1 MKGRCNPV
9 NDKSMIALFEQRN
22 EQGIAEA
29 NRAYG
34 GLLHTIAMH
43 ILHDSRDAEECVND
57 TMLKAWNT
65 IPPQKPKYFS
75 AFLAKLTRNLA
86 LNRYAEE
93 HAAKRGGGAV
103 PVVLE
108 ELAEC
113 ISSQSD
119 TEQVLDRMALT
130 DALERFLASLPKQ
143 HAQIFMR
150 RYFTMLE
157 AGEIAAELSVSENT
171 VRSTLRR
178 TREKLQVFLVKEE
191 LI

>member
-1 MKGRCNPV
+1 M

-43 ILHDSRDAEECVND
+43 ILHDSRDAEECVSD
-57 TMLKAWNT
+57 TLLHAWNS
-65 IPPQKPKYFS
+65 IPPKKPVHFS

-86 LNRYAEE
+86 LNRYAEA
-93 HAAKRGGGAV
+93 HAFKRGGGEIPAV
-103 PVVLE
+103 LD

-113 ISSQSD
+113 IPSQSD
-119 TEQVLDRMALT
+119 TEQVLNRMALT
-130 DALERFLASLPKQ
+130 EALEQFLASLPKQ

-150 RYFTMLE
+150 RYFSMLE
-157 AGEIAAELSVSENT
+157 PGEIAAELSVSENT

-178 TREKLQVFLVKEE
+178 TRNKLQLFLKKEE
-191 LI
+191 LL

>member
-1 MKGRCNPV
+1 MKGRCKTV

-65 IPPQKPKYFS
+65 IPPQKPTHFP

-86 LNRYAEE
+86 INRYRADHAE
-93 HAAKRGGGAV
+93 KRGGGEV
-103 PVVLE
+103 PVVLD

-113 ISSQSD
+113 IPGQAD

-130 DALERFLASLPKQ
+130 EALEQFLTTIPEQ
-143 HAQIFMR
+143 HAKIFMR
-150 RYFTMLE
+150 RYFAMLE
-157 AGEIAAELSVSENT
+157 PGEIAAELSVSENT

-178 TREKLQVFLVKEE
+178 TREKLQFFLEKEE
-191 LI
+191 LL

>member
-1 MKGRCNPV
+1 M
-9 NDKSMIALFEQRN
+9 NDNAMIALFEQRN

-29 NRAYG
+29 DRAYG
-34 GLLHTIAMH
+34 GLLQTIAVH

-57 TMLKAWNT
+57 ALLKAWNS
-65 IPPQKPKYFS
+65 IPPKKPKFFS

-93 HAAKRGGGAV
+93 HAQKRGGGEV
-103 PVVLE
+103 PAVLE
-108 ELAEC
+108 ELSEC
-113 ISSQSD
+113 IPSQSD

-130 DALERFLASLPKQ
+130 DALESFLASLPRQ

-157 AGEIAAELSVSENT
+157 PGEIAAELAVSENT

-178 TREKLQVFLVKEE
+178 TRDKLHTYLEKEGLL
-191 LI
+191 

>member
-1 MKGRCNPV
+1 M

-22 EQGIAEA
+22 EQGNAEA
-29 NRAYG
+29 DRAYG

-57 TMLKAWNT
+57 ALLKAWNV
-65 IPPQKPKYFS
+65 IPPQKPKFFS

-93 HAAKRGGGAV
+93 HALKRGGGELPAV
-103 PVVLE
+103 LD
-108 ELAEC
+108 ELTEC
-113 ISSQSD
+113 IPAQSD

-130 DALERFLASLPKQ
+130 EALERFLAKLPNQ

-150 RYFTMLE
+150 RYFSMLE
-157 AGEIAAELSVSENT
+157 PGEIAAELSVSENT

-178 TREKLQVFLVKEE
+178 TREKLQEFLEKEE
-191 LI
+191 LL

>member
-1 MKGRCNPV
+1 M
-9 NDKSMIALFEQRN
+9 NDKAMIALFEQRD

-34 GLLHTIAMH
+34 GLLHTIAVH

-57 TMLKAWNT
+57 TLLKAWNT
-65 IPPQKPKYFS
+65 IPPQKPKFFS

-86 LNRYAEE
+86 LNRYAEN
-93 HAAKRGGGAV
+93 HAAKRGGGEV
-103 PVVLE
+103 PAVLE
-108 ELAEC
+108 ELSEC
-113 ISSQSD
+113 IPAQSD

-130 DALERFLASLPKQ
+130 DALESFLASLPRQ

-150 RYFTMLE
+150 RYFSMLE
-157 AGEIAAELSVSENT
+157 PGEIAAELSVSENT

-178 TREKLQVFLVKEE
+178 TREKLHTYLEKEG
-191 LI
+191 LL

>member
-1 MKGRCNPV
+1 MSRASQKQTVRSEQAIGELDNAHGAAVRKTAANIL
-9 NDKSMIALFEQRN
+9 NDRQDE
-22 EQGIAEA
+22 
-29 NRAYG
+29 
-34 GLLHTIAMH
+34 
-43 ILHDSRDAEECVND
+43 EECAND
-57 TMLKAWNT
+57 TWLGVWNT

-178 TREKLQVFLVKEE
+178 TREKLQVFLEKEE
-191 LI
+191 LL

>member
-1 MKGRCNPV
+1 MRGRCNPV
-9 NDKSMIALFEQRN
+9 NDKSMVELFEQRN

-34 GLLHTIAMH
+34 GLLKTIAMH
-43 ILHDSRDAEECVND
+43 ILHDSRDAEECVSD

-65 IPPQKPKYFS
+65 IPPQKPKFFS
-75 AFLAKLTRNLA
+75 AFLAKLTRNFA

-103 PVVLE
+103 PIVLE

-113 ISSQSD
+113 IPAQSD

-130 DALERFLASLPKQ
+130 EALEKFLDSLPKQ
-143 HAQIFMR
+143 HAKIFMR
-150 RYFTMLE
+150 RYFSMLE
-157 AGEIAAELSVSENT
+157 PGEIADELSVSENT

-178 TREKLQVFLVKEE
+178 TGEKLRKFLLKEE
-191 LI
+191 LL

>member
-1 MKGRCNPV
+1 MKGRCKSV

-43 ILHDSRDAEECVND
+43 ILHDSRDAEECVYD

-65 IPPQKPKYFS
+65 IPPQKPTYFS

-86 LNRYAEE
+86 INRYRADHAE
-93 HAAKRGGGAV
+93 KRGGGEV
-103 PVVLE
+103 PVVLD

-113 ISSQSD
+113 IPGQAD
-119 TEQVLDRMALT
+119 TEQVLDRIALT
-130 DALERFLASLPKQ
+130 EALEQFLTTIPEQ
-143 HAQIFMR
+143 HAIIFMR
-150 RYFTMLE
+150 RYFAMLE
-157 AGEIAAELSVSENT
+157 PGEIAAELSVSENT

-178 TREKLQVFLVKEE
+178 TREKLQFFLEKEE
-191 LI
+191 LL